1 MEDIIPLWFPN
12 DKFQK
17 FWFDKSIDKYIID
30 KYTNI
35 LKNKENINI
44 DIPKLDKYEILQ
56 YIILFDQF
64 SRHIYR
70 NSNPKKNDDIALYLS
85 KYFISNYDC
94 KQIKFNYLIFILMPL
109 RHSNDINNYN
119 IIIKILDEIKTS
131 LDNNFIDLYNKFYKI
146 TMLKYKKMKL

>member
-1 MEDIIPLWFPN
+1 MDDIIPFWFPN

-17 FWFDKSIDKYIID
+17 FWFDKSVDEYIID

-44 DIPKLDKYEILQ
+44 DISKLDITELLQ

-70 NSNPKKNDDIALYLS
+70 NSNPEKNDNIALELS
-85 KYFISNYDC
+85 NYFINNYDY
-94 KQIKFNYLIFILMPL
+94 KKIKFNYLVFYLMPL
-109 RHSNDINNYN
+109 RHSNNINKYK
-119 IIIKILDEIKTS
+119 IIIQILEDIKLS
-131 LDNNFIDLYNKFYKI
+131 LDNNFIELYNKFYKTTI
-146 TMLKYKKMKL
+146 FKYNQINL